1 LLVEAAL
8 LFHFPSPAEKIAG
21 RKTSVRLLIAARCG
35 RLDCSGLARHVVCTA
50 CHWRSGGILFVEHVA
65 ALGLKRHF
73 EERAVKN
80 RAPPLS
86 LG

>member
-1 LLVEAAL
+1 
-8 LFHFPSPAEKIAG
+8 
-21 RKTSVRLLIAARCG
+21 
-35 RLDCSGLARHVVCTA
+35 VVCTA